1 MALALSLALSL
12 ACQTSLATYMERS
25 PLALATSLARDRD
38 MTRDWE
44 GRELVLATTREE
56 LALEGQGR
64 EDTPNEVGPISKVCT
79 KHRVCSRLMYLRT
92 ADDMMLKKAIQLHML
107 TSNQFSESFIHPELK
122 SIN

>member
-38 MTRDWE
+38 MARGRE

-79 KHRVCSRLMYLRT
+79 KHRVCSRLTYLRT
-92 ADDMMLKKAIQLHML
+92 ADDMMLKKAIQLHLL
-107 TSNQFSESFIHPELK
+107 TSNQFSASFINPELK